1 MVLLFIKE
9 IRILQVQIVVIV
21 SFGHISLRLPIVII
35 YYLLIV
41 TNPLITTK
49 TYQEFLKI
57 FNSKKNIFDSFN
69 TVTEVKEFLFLEKKP
84 INFQL
89 DKAPNSQDL
98 PDMIK
103 LNFAINILPTKLMKK
118 KKSLIETNHI
128 FSN

>member
-1 MVLLFIKE
+1 M
-9 IRILQVQIVVIV
+9 
-21 SFGHISLRLPIVII
+21 
-35 YYLLIV
+35 
-41 TNPLITTK
+41 
-49 TYQEFLKI
+49 KI

-103 LNFAINILPTKLMKK
+103 LNFAINILPTKLMKE
-118 KKSLIETNHI
+118 KKSLIGNKPYFFKLSQTESFDINTNMTLKWQKFYI
-128 FSN
+128 KKI